1 MLRSADFSNLPA
13 EPNLFVG
20 RETDVD
26 ELVHL
31 MRVSRAVT
39 LCGAGG
45 IGKTRLALRLA
56 TRIAAGGVC
65 MIELADLEKG
75 ELRGHVAAALGI
87 VGDLTETIGDRR
99 VLLLLD
105 NCEPVI
111 GECAELCRD
120 LLGACP
126 GVTVLATSR
135 EPLRV
140 PGETVWRVPPLSVGG
155 PASGSASGPVGGPA
169 SGSVGGPAD
178 GAESEAVRLFVA
190 RAAAA
195 RPGFEL
201 TDETRPLVVELCQAL
216 DGLPL
221 AIELAAA
228 LVRVL
233 SVGQLVERI
242 DDRFR
247 LLAGGARTAPARHR
261 TLRAAVDW
269 SYRLL
274 TPQERLLLRR
284 TAAFRSSWTLD
295 LAEWVC
301 SGPGLAEEEVLP
313 RLCDL
318 VDKSLVALDGE
329 IAGQARYRLLET
341 VREYALEQLVESGE
355 EAGLRRGHLT
365 ALARLAARVKEAL
378 APGTRTSW
386 QVVERYI
393 NLFDGLKA
401 EVSAACDWSI
411 AIGMPQTALGLLT
424 DIRFLLIG
432 SGRKLDM
439 AERLD
444 RLLALDAPQVPLA
457 LRGQATVLRGE
468 LALSAGDLEPAMR
481 HTRAGLDLCV
491 KARDGY
497 GEAVGT
503 IVLAQLTGE
512 QEALGRALETARQ
525 SGDLI
530 LESMAQGTRARHGLH
545 QGRLHEARRAYQEV
559 LSISEE
565 LDNHYGQTFGHI
577 GLAQVA
583 RRFGDPAT
591 ARRHYESGLR
601 LLRHVDARQHTVS
614 CLAGLGR
621 VALEQGDLI
630 EARVRLTEALVLSR
644 DAGLRSGIAK
654 RLEAWADLVMAE
666 GDHRRAVLLAAAS
679 VELGG
684 RRPDARTEEVLR
696 PARERLG
703 EAVVGVLWAE
713 GAILSADQ
721 AVACALDGALPEPP
735 AEPVLP
741 LGQGSRLTAREWE
754 IAELVARGLSN
765 RGIADELVIS
775 PATVARHVANILAK
789 LGFSTRTQIAAW
801 VIGSR

>member
-1 MLRSADFSNLPA
+1 MQRFADLSSLPA
-13 EPNLFVG
+13 EPNPFVG
-20 RETDVD
+20 READVD

-31 MRVSRAVT
+31 MRVSRIVT

-56 TRIAAGGVC
+56 ARLACADAGGVC
-65 MIELADLEKG
+65 VSELADLEKG
-75 ELRGHVAAALGI
+75 QLREQVAAALGI
-87 VGDLTETIGDRR
+87 SGELVETIGDRR

-120 LLGACP
+120 LLRACP

-140 PGETVWRVPPLSVGG
+140 PGETVWRVPPLSVGEAG
-155 PASGSASGPVGGPA
+155 E
-169 SGSVGGPAD
+169 

-190 RAAAA
+190 RATAA

-201 TDETRPLVVELCQAL
+201 TGETRPLVVELCQAL

-228 LVRVL
+228 MVRVL
-233 SVGQLVERI
+233 SVGQLVERL

-284 TAAFRSSWTLD
+284 TAAFRSAWTLD

-318 VDKSLVALDGE
+318 VDKSLVVLDGE
-329 IAGQARYRLLET
+329 VAGHARYRLLET
-341 VREYALEQLVESGE
+341 VREYALEQLAESGE
-355 EAGLRRGHLT
+355 EAELRRRHLT
-365 ALARLAARVKEAL
+365 ALARLAAGFRESL
-378 APGTRTSW
+378 APGVRTSW
-386 QVVERYI
+386 PVIERYV

-401 EVSAACDWSI
+401 EVNSACDWSI
-411 AIGMPQTALGLLT
+411 AIGMPETALTLLT

-432 SGRKLDM
+432 SGRKLDST
-439 AERLD
+439 ERLD
-444 RLLALDAPQVPLA
+444 RLLALDAPQVPQG
-457 LRGQATVLRGE
+457 LRGRATIVRGE
-468 LALSAGDLEPAMR
+468 LALAAGDFEPGLR
-481 HTRAGLDLCV
+481 HVRAGLELCSAAGDV
-491 KARDGY
+491 Y
-497 GEAVGT
+497 GTALGT
-503 IVLAQLTGE
+503 IALAQLTGE
-512 QEALGRALETARQ
+512 QAAIDRALDTARR
-525 SGDLI
+525 SGDLV
-530 LESMAQGTRARHGLH
+530 LESLAQATRARYGLH

-565 LDNHYGQTFGHI
+565 LDNHYGRTVGHI

-583 RRFGDPAT
+583 RRSGDPGT
-591 ARRHYESGLR
+591 ARRHYESGLS
-601 LLRHVDARQHTVS
+601 LLKHVDARQQIVS

-621 VALEQGDLI
+621 VALDEGDLA
-630 EARVRLTEALVLSR
+630 EARARLTEALLLSR
-644 DAGLRSGIAK
+644 DAGLRAGIAR
-654 RLEAWADLVMAE
+654 RLEAWAALVTAE
-666 GDHRRAVLLAAAS
+666 GDHRRAVLLVAAA
-679 VELGG
+679 VTLGG
-684 RRPDARTEEVLR
+684 RQPDARTEDVLR
-696 PARERLG
+696 PARESLG

-713 GAILSADQ
+713 GTRFTADQ
-721 AVACALDGALPEPP
+721 AVACALEGDLPEPP
-735 AEPVLP
+735 AVPVVP
-741 LGQGSRLTAREWE
+741 VRQDSRLTAREQE

-789 LGFSTRTQIAAW
+789 LGFATRTQIAAW

>member
-1 MLRSADFSNLPA
+1 MLRSVDFANLPA
-13 EPNLFVG
+13 EPNTFVG
-20 RETDVD
+20 RESDVD

-45 IGKTRLALRLA
+45 IGKTRLALRLTA
-56 TRIAAGGVC
+56 RIASSHPGGAC
-65 MIELADLEKG
+65 LIELADLEKG
-75 ELRGHVAAALGI
+75 ALRGHVAAALGI
-87 VGDLTETIGDRR
+87 AGDLAETIGDRR

-120 LLGACP
+120 LLSACP

-140 PGETVWRVPPLSVGG
+140 PGETVWRVPPLSV
-155 PASGSASGPVGGPA
+155 SGP
-169 SGSVGGPAD
+169 
-178 GAESEAVRLFVA
+178 ESEAVRLFVA
-190 RAAAA
+190 RATAA
-195 RPGFEL
+195 RPAFEL
-201 TDETRPLVVELCQAL
+201 TEETRPLVVELCQAL

-228 LVRVL
+228 MVRVL
-233 SVGQLVERI
+233 SVGQLVERL

-261 TLRAAVDW
+261 TLRATVDW

-274 TPQERLLLRR
+274 SPQERLLLRR

-329 IAGQARYRLLET
+329 VAGQARYRLLET

-355 EAGLRRGHLT
+355 EAELRRRHLT
-365 ALARLAARVKEAL
+365 ALARLSGRVREAL
-378 APGTRTSW
+378 APGARTSW
-386 QVVERYI
+386 PVVERYI

-401 EVSAACDWSI
+401 EVSSACDWSI
-411 AIGMPQTALGLLT
+411 AIGMPEAALGLLT
-424 DIRFLLIG
+424 DLRFLLIG

-444 RLLALDAPQVPLA
+444 RLLALDAPQVPQA
-457 LRGQATVLRGE
+457 LRGQATILRGE
-468 LALSAGDLEPAMR
+468 LALAAGDVEPALR
-481 HTRAGLDLCV
+481 HARAGLDLCAAAKDV
-491 KARDGY
+491 Y

-512 QEALGRALETARQ
+512 QEALNRALETARR

-530 LESMAQGTRARHGLH
+530 LESLAHGTRARFGLD
-545 QGRLHEARRAYQEV
+545 QGRLHEAQRGFQEV

-583 RRFGDPAT
+583 RRTGDPAA

-601 LLRHVDARQHTVS
+601 LLRHVDARQHIVS

-621 VALEQGDLI
+621 VALDQGDLV
-630 EARVRLTEALVLSR
+630 EARARLTEALVLSR
-644 DAGLRSGIAK
+644 DAGLRAGIAR
-654 RLEAWADLVMAE
+654 RLSTWAGLVTAE

-679 VELGG
+679 VALGG
-684 RRPDARTEEVLR
+684 RQPDARTEDVLR
-696 PARERLG
+696 PARESLG

-713 GAILSADQ
+713 GTNLTADQ
-721 AVACALDGALPEPP
+721 AVACALDGALPAPP
-735 AEPVLP
+735 AVPVVP
-741 LGQGSRLTAREWE
+741 VNQDSRLTARERE

-765 RGIADELVIS
+765 RAIADELVIS